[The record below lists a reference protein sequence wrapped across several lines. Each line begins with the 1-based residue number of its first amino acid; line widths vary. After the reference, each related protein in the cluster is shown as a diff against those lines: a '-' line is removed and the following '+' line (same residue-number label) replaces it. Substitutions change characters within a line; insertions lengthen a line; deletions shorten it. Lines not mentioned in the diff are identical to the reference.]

1 MFSEVLHQEFQPIQ
15 FMIVIR
21 VMFSEVLH
29 QELVVIH
36 VGQVHVLL
44 LHLLLDVLSFLLKVK
59 VQVVFGLVGGNSRSM
74 SSRWGR
80 VARGFME
87 LNVICWIRNSRGE
100 LRGYY
105 CYKERSY

>member
-1 MFSEVLHQEFQPIQ
+1 MFSEVLHQEFQTIK
-15 FMIVIR
+15 FMIVIC

-44 LHLLLDVLSFLLKVK
+44 LHLLLDVLSLLLQVK
-59 VQVVFGLVGGNSRSM
+59 VQVVFGLVGGYSRSM
-74 SSRWGR
+74 SSRWSR
-80 VARGFME
+80 VARGFIE
-87 LNVICWIRNSRGE
+87 LYVICWIWNSRRE
-100 LRGYY
+100 LWGYY